1 MCINNINNSIVKTKF
16 TFLLI
21 FCIAFLSAQ
30 NRIFDHTINENSLT
44 DQQKIS
50 TTLAS
55 NYILT
60 KYYSQSS
67 FDLKSDLQIILPNN
81 KQINAKYSKSFSY
94 SNKSESSSY
103 VIENEPN
110 SELVFSKYDNI
121 ITGMYAS
128 GNGEKI
134 IFHQTG
140 NGIFA
145 VSVVNEGSLLNQDS
159 KNDFILSESSISQKV
174 NSNVCLDTTPVC
186 SATTIDVLVVY
197 TSAAR
202 TVWGGV
208 AQSNSFVATA
218 ITNFNT
224 ALQNSGVSNVTI
236 NLVYSG
242 EIFYAESGNI
252 STDLAA
258 FRSST
263 DGIMDEVHT
272 LRSTYGADL
281 CALVTSTPTNTCGL
295 GYLNT
300 NPTNYSANS
309 AFTVTIYSCVVS
321 NYSLAH
327 EMGHNMGLNHDWFVS
342 QSTSPCEHH
351 HGYSNQTAVNLGTS
365 STNSQRWRTIMAYND
380 ECASSGINCTRVN
393 RWANPNIN
401 YNSQPTGIAIGN
413 PNPSN
418 EAFGF
423 SRFACVVSQ
432 FAPTSALNTT
442 ESFYKEIKDFTIF
455 PNPTKDEIN
464 IWIKNDEQYTF
475 KIINPLGQIVMTS
488 DKKSINLRGL
498 PSGEYFLNV
507 YTYTNT
513 FVGSKKFIIK

>member
-1 MCINNINNSIVKTKF
+1 MKTKF

-21 FCIAFLSAQ
+21 FYIALLSAQ
-30 NRIFDHTINENSLT
+30 NRIFEHTIGENNLNN
-44 DQQKIS
+44 QQKIGAN
-50 TTLAS
+50 LAS
-55 NYILT
+55 TYILT

-67 FDLKSDLQIILPNN
+67 FDLKSDLEIPLPNN
-81 KQINAKYSKSFSY
+81 KVIKAHFSRSFSY
-94 SNKSESSSY
+94 TNGSESSVY
-103 VIENEPN
+103 TLENEPK
-110 SELVFSKYDNI
+110 SELVLSKSGNT

-128 GNGEKI
+128 ESGEKI
-134 IFHQTG
+134 IFHQTDQ
-140 NGIFA
+140 NIFA
-145 VSVVNEGSLLNQDS
+145 VSIVSESKLINQDS
-159 KNDFILSESSISQKV
+159 KNDFILNEAAISQKV
-174 NSNVCLDTTPVC
+174 NSNICLSTTPVC
-186 SATTIDVLVVY
+186 PATTIDVLVVY

-202 TVWGGV
+202 IAWGGV

-224 ALQNSGVSNVTI
+224 ALINSGVTNVTI
-236 NLVYSG
+236 NLVYAG
-242 EIFYAESGNI
+242 EISYAETGNI
-252 STDLAA
+252 STDLAS

-295 GYLNT
+295 GYLNS

-309 AFTVTIYSCVVS
+309 AFTVSIYSCVVS
-321 NYSLAH
+321 NYTLAH

-342 QSTSPCEHH
+342 QSTTPCENH

-380 ECASSGINCTRVN
+380 ECVAAGISCSRVN
-393 RWANPNIN
+393 RWANPTIN
-401 YNSQPTGIAIGN
+401 YNSEPTGIAIGN

-423 SRFACVVSQ
+423 ARFACVVSQ
-432 FAPTSALNTT
+432 FTPTALLTTT
-442 ESFYKEIKDFTIF
+442 ESFHKEVKDFTVF
-455 PNPTKDEIN
+455 PNPAKDEIN

-475 KIINPLGQIVMTS
+475 KVINVLGQIILTS
-488 DKKSINLRGL
+488 DKKTINLRGL
-498 PSGEYFLNV
+498 PSGDYFLNV
-507 YTYTNT
+507 YTDKNS

>member
-1 MCINNINNSIVKTKF
+1 MKTRF

-21 FCIAFLSAQ
+21 FCIALLSAQ
-30 NRIFDHTINENSLT
+30 NRIFEHTIGENNLNN
-44 DQQKIS
+44 QQKIGAN
-50 TTLAS
+50 LAS
-55 NYILT
+55 TYVLT
-60 KYYSQSS
+60 KYYSQSA

-81 KQINAKYSKSFSY
+81 KEIKAKFSKSFSY

-103 VIENEPN
+103 TIENEPK
-110 SELVFSKYDNI
+110 SELVFSQYDNI

-140 NGIFA
+140 NGVFA
-145 VSVVNEGSLLNQDS
+145 VSVVNEGGLANQDS
-159 KNDFILSESSISQKV
+159 KNDFILNDSAISQKV
-174 NSNVCLDTTPVC
+174 NSNICLSTTPVC

-197 TSAAR
+197 TGAAR
-202 TVWGGV
+202 IAWGGV
-208 AQSNSFVATA
+208 AQSNSFIATA
-218 ITNFNT
+218 ITNFNNS
-224 ALQNSGVSNVTI
+224 LQNSGVQNVTV
-236 NLVYSG
+236 NLVYAG
-242 EIFYAESGNI
+242 EILYTETGNI
-252 STDLAA
+252 STDLAS

-295 GYLNT
+295 GYLNST
-300 NPTNYSANS
+300 PTNYSANS
-309 AFTVTIYSCVVS
+309 GFTVSIYSCVVS
-321 NYSLAH
+321 NYTLAH

-342 QSTSPCEHH
+342 QSTAPCEHH
-351 HGYSNQTAVNLGTS
+351 HGYSNKTAVNLGTS

-380 ECASSGINCTRVN
+380 ECVAAGISCTRVN
-393 RWANPNIN
+393 RWANPTIN
-401 YNSQPTGIAIGN
+401 YNSEPTGIAIGN

-423 SRFACVVSQ
+423 ARFACVVSQ
-432 FAPTSALNTT
+432 FAPTVLLNTT

-455 PNPTKDEIN
+455 PNPAKDEIN

-475 KIINPLGQIVMTS
+475 KVINVLGQIILTS
-488 DKKSINLRGL
+488 DKKTINLRGL
-498 PSGEYFLNV
+498 PSGDYFLNV
-507 YTYTNT
+507 YTDKNS
-513 FVGSKKFIIK
+513 FVGSKKFIVK